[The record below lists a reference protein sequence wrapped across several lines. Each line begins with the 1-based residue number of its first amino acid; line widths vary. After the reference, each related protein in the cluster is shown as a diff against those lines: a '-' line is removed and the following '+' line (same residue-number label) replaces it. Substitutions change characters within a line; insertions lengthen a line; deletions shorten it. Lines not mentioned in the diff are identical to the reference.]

1 MPKQVAGAGAASVY
15 KFVANVKE
23 YTLLESM
30 YGTYQIVKDSKPI
43 AHPATAEDAWQRLRF
58 FTGTS
63 NPQPQCW
70 DTCKLHNCVDC
81 ERYYD

>member
-1 MPKQVAGAGAASVY
+1 MLVQLVDVGALSVY
-15 KFVANVKE
+15 RFVANVKE

-43 AHPATAEDAWQRLRF
+43 AHPATAEDAWQRIKLF
-58 FTGTS
+58 SGSS
-63 NPQPQCW
+63 NPEPQCW
-70 DTCKLHNCVDC
+70 RSCKPHNCADC